1 MPSKRVTLAVV
12 SAAVLTLTPTTL
24 AAASDSAEASA
35 PEQRGPGVRATA
47 TDYALNA
54 KLDRTL
60 GARSAGSYL
69 DADTGE
75 LVVTVTSKTA
85 AQEVR
90 AAGAIP
96 KLVRHS
102 NADLRAAMTTLDK
115 RAAAPGTSWGVDP
128 RHNQVVVEAD
138 STVSA
143 AALAKLRAV
152 AKERDGAVR
161 VTRVPGTFKKEVLG
175 GDAIYGGGVR
185 CSAAFNV
192 TQGSTRFFV
201 TAGHCSESA
210 TDWAA
215 QSGGPAIGK
224 QEGFSFPGND
234 YSLVRYT
241 GGANPD
247 GSVNLYNG
255 NSQNI
260 TSAANAVVG
269 QNLQKSGST
278 TKVTS
283 GSVTATNVTVNY
295 GGGDVVEGM
304 VRTTAC
310 SAGGDSGGAHF
321 SGSTA
326 LGIHS
331 GSSGCTGTQGSAIH
345 QPVPEAL
352 SAYGVNVY

>member
-1 MPSKRVTLAVV
+1 M
-12 SAAVLTLTPTTL
+12 
-24 AAASDSAEASA
+24 AAASGSAQA
-35 PEQRGPGVRATA
+35 PAPATEQRDPGVRAST
-47 TDYALNA
+47 TDYALDS
-54 KLDRTL
+54 KIDRTL
-60 GARSAGSYL
+60 GSRSAGSYL
-69 DADTGE
+69 DAETGK
-75 LVVTVTSKTA
+75 LVVTVTSESA
-85 AQEVR
+85 AQQVR
-90 AAGAIP
+90 AAGAAAQR
-96 KLVRHS
+96 VRHS
-102 NADLRAAMTTLDK
+102 AADLRAAMTALDK
-115 RAAAPGTSWGVDP
+115 RAATPGTSWGVDP
-128 RHNQVVVEAD
+128 RRNQVVVEAD

-143 AALAKLRAV
+143 TALARLRTV
-152 AKERDGAVR
+152 AKGQDGAVR
-161 VTRVPGTFKKEVLG
+161 VTRVPGTFREEVLG

-210 TDWAA
+210 TNWSAV
-215 QSGGPAIGK
+215 SGGPAIGK

-234 YSLVRYT
+234 YSLVRYSD
-241 GGANPD
+241 GSNPG

-255 NSQNI
+255 SSRDI
-260 TSAANAVVG
+260 TGAANAVVG
-269 QNLQKSGST
+269 QNIQKSGST

-283 GSVTATNVTVNY
+283 GTVTATGVTVNY
-295 GGGDVVEGM
+295 GSGNVVEGM

-321 SGSTA
+321 SGGTA

-352 SAYGVNVY
+352 SAYGVSVY